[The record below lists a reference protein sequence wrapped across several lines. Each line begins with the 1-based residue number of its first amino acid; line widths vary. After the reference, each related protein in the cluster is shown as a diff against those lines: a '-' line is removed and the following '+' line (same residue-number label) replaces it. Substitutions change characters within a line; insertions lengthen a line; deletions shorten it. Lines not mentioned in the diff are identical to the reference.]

1 MYNYILLGDKFKNT
15 ENGWITDFTPEANMY
30 HKNSHQELLTAFV
43 TAGLGAG
50 IITSFAISQGQHPL
64 VGIGITAF
72 AAVAAIICDRVMSL

>member
-1 MYNYILLGDKFKNT
+1 MH
-15 ENGWITDFTPEANMY
+15 
-30 HKNSHQELLTAFV
+30 HKNSHQDLLTAFV

-72 AAVAAIICDRVMSL
+72 AAVAAIICDSFAEPLRGIASCHCEFFYQPRTGG